1 MTELKS
7 RQRKKT
13 KVRQRIK
20 SQGRGRKLTVYRS
33 NKHLWAQI
41 VDLPSGKTLVSGNTK
56 TLGKKG
62 TKTEQALELGK
73 NLAEKALKKDIK
85 RVAFDRGA
93 YAYHGRVKA
102 LAEGARQGG
111 LQL

>member
-73 NLAEKALKKDIK
+73 KLAKKALKKDIK